1 LGFGSTAA
9 QVQSL
14 KPLVRGRI
22 ALRVPEILIA
32 AEDRRAIC
40 RSAARACAPNATIL
54 VAASPLPSTRL
65 DSTVNAANASIT
77 VPIDPEALAFFL
89 LLDPPPLALA
99 FLSRVLSE
107 VDLCD
112 AFFEQGLV

>member
-1 LGFGSTAA
+1 LTA
-9 QVQSL
+9 L
-14 KPLVRGRI
+14 L
-22 ALRVPEILIA
+22 
-32 AEDRRAIC
+32 
-40 RSAARACAPNATIL
+40 T
-54 VAASPLPSTRL
+54 
-65 DSTVNAANASIT
+65 NASIT
-77 VPIDPEALAFFL
+77 VPIDPEALALFL